1 MKLSLFLVDDDFRL
15 VKSMGRGISLQ
26 PGWDFHSCTEPEHA
40 LERVRALKPDVV
52 VLDYDLGSETSTGF
66 TLLARMR
73 ADAQLRHMP
82 VLILTGRLPEVDDRI
97 EGLDL
102 GADDYLVKP
111 VGIPLLLARAKAAVD
126 KAQRGYRRS

>member
-1 MKLSLFLVDDDFRL
+1 MKLRILLIDDDVRFVRA
-15 VKSMGRGISLQ
+15 MERGVSID
-26 PGWDFHSCTEPEHA
+26 PAWDFRSCTHPDGA
-40 LERVRALKPDVV
+40 LEAIRELKPDVV
-52 VLDYDLGSETSTGF
+52 VLDYDLGEEGPNGF
-66 TLLARMR
+66 EVLSRVR
-73 ADAQLRHMP
+73 GDAQLRHMP

-111 VGIPLLLARAKAAVD
+111 APVPLLLARAKAAVG